1 MDALLER
8 LGVQAVNF
16 AIRSGLALTSTYA
29 ARQCSRLLQTVNDK
43 AIYAEIKSLQKL
55 LNSKIKVSSLSASS
69 PGPFLPHSGS
79 HP

>member
-29 ARQCSRLLQTVNDK
+29 ARQCSRLLKTVDDK
-43 AIYAEIKSLQKL
+43 AIYAEIKSLQRL
-55 LNSKIKVSSLSASS
+55 LDSKIKV
-69 PGPFLPHSGS
+69 GPDSFSGFFLRPWLDH
-79 HP
+79 